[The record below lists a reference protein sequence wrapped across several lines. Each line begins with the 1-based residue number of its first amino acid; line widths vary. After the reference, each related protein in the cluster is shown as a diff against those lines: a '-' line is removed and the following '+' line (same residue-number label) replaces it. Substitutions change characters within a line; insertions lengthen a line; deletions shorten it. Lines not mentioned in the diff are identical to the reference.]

1 MDFQNQTDKMVANQ
15 PVVVDVAIASESNTR
30 KEEYEKLE
38 KYQRLKEK
46 QEVSK
51 WGVNASAV
59 PVVMVPEAHRPMYHF
74 FFFSRAKAVP
84 VYFFVFIQ

>member
-1 MDFQNQTDKMVANQ
+1 MVANQ